1 MIKLNEDGQNYEI
14 LILLTIIKK
23 LQTNVPFIETS
34 QLICNPIN

>member
-1 MIKLNEDGQNYEI
+1 MIKLNQDSQNYEI
-14 LILLTIIKK
+14 LILLTIIDK

>member
-14 LILLTIIKK
+14 LILLIIIKK